1 MEICRAALAGTGDP
15 QRPLHKSLSSWVT
28 EATRGLDTYRL
39 GLFSPQTLMERQR
52 RKADI
57 EKGLQFI
64 Q

>member
-1 MEICRAALAGTGDP
+1 MGIAATPPSTSPVTPTHTCYLIDGFM
-15 QRPLHKSLSSWVT
+15 LSL
-28 EATRGLDTYRL
+28 
-39 GLFSPQTLMERQR
+39 QTLMERQK